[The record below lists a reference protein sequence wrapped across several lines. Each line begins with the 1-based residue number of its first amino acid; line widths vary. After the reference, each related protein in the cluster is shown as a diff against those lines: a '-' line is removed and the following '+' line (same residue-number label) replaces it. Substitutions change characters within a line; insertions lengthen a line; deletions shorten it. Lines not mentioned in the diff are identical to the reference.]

1 MRRNQVRSAKN
12 GIVGRRP
19 GRGFSF
25 GFFLLAVL
33 VMAACGL
40 LMVLMQQLALK
51 SDVATRLIE
60 NRTSAEL
67 TRQKSLRLELVRLK
81 SPGRVAKLAR
91 DELGM
96 EEPAGVIYLK
106 YVKDDRGNLASSS
119 TYESW
124 SQPPAAAG
132 EKQDSSVGGES
143 TVNPGGE
150 EKTADN
156 SASMAGKE
164 PSKTLTRK

>member
-1 MRRNQVRSAKN
+1 M
-12 GIVGRRP
+12 
-19 GRGFSF
+19 
-25 GFFLLAVL
+25 
-33 VMAACGL
+33 MAGCGL

-51 SDVATRLIE
+51 SDVATRRIE
-60 NRTSAEL
+60 SRASAEL
-67 TRQKSLRLELVRLK
+67 TRQKSLGLELARLK

-106 YVKDDRGNLASSS
+106 YVKDARGNLASSS

-124 SQPPAAAG
+124 SQTPAAAG
-132 EKQDSSVGGES
+132 EKQDSSTGEEN
-143 TVNPGGE
+143 TVSSGGE

-156 SASMAGKE
+156 SASVAGKE
-164 PSKTLTRK
+164 PSKTLTKR